1 MIRRLFPV
9 FAAALALAAPL
20 SVAQTPPPAGYVAP
34 ADAPDTTRILPL
46 PPKADSP
53 AEAAD
58 RAAFTTTRALAG
70 SPRFALATADADMSD
85 LPAKFACAIGV
96 TLDATNAPTLMM
108 ILHRQAADHKW
119 AVDPPK
125 DHFGR
130 PRPFVTAGGDAP
142 ICTARTEALARSP
155 SYPSG
160 HSTQSW
166 AAGLILAELAPD
178 RATDI
183 LMRARSI
190 GESRVVCG
198 VHYPSDVE
206 EGRTNGSI
214 VVAAEHA
221 DPVFRAD
228 MDKARA
234 EVSAA
239 RATPH
244 VGPEACLDQDQ
255 AAAHTPY

>member
-1 MIRRLFPV
+1 
-9 FAAALALAAPL
+9 
-20 SVAQTPPPAGYVAP
+20 
-34 ADAPDTTRILPL
+34 
-46 PPKADSP
+46 
-53 AEAAD
+53 
-58 RAAFTTTRALAG
+58 
-70 SPRFALATADADMSD
+70 MSD

-96 TLDATNAPTLMM
+96 TLDETNAPTLIH
-108 ILHRQAADHKW
+108 ILRRMAADHDW
-119 AVDPPK
+119 AVNPPK
-125 DHFGR
+125 DAYGR
-130 PRPFVTAGGDAP
+130 LRPFVTADASAP
-142 ICTARTEALARSP
+142 ICVPRSDGLAKSP

-160 HSTQSW
+160 HSTESW
-166 AAGLILAELAPD
+166 AAGLILAELMPD

-214 VVAAEHA
+214 VVAVEHA
-221 DPVFRAD
+221 NPDFRTD

-234 EVSAA
+234 EIATA
-239 RATPH
+239 RETPH
-244 VGPEACLDQDQ
+244 VGPGSCVVEDD